1 MMNEGT
7 SVARTVLPAHQKSAA
22 PSLVLLKAG
31 GENCPVF
38 LAHGLGG
45 TVNEFRQLANHLQVN
60 HPIYGLPEK
69 GADGLGD
76 PLDRIEDMAQFHLGA
91 IRQLQAQ
98 GPYFLIGYSL
108 GGLVSLEIAQ
118 RLSEA
123 GERVALLAMVDS
135 YPDRRYLSLS
145 QRLRLFSRLARWRTS
160 LVRAGAER
168 NESEARE
175 GRHENASD
183 RSHSDESTARV
194 LARIKECQRRAWR
207 NYRPQFYGGKI
218 NFVKAE
224 IPSSFPADPVA
235 IWAPLSREFEIESV
249 SSDHVGL
256 LTTHT
261 ASVARVLSR
270 YLAEAAEKQ
279 A

>member
-1 MMNEGT
+1 MTNEERP
-7 SVARTVLPAHQKSAA
+7 VARTILPAHGQSAT

-38 LAHGLGG
+38 MAHGLGG
-45 TVNEFRQLANHLQVN
+45 IVNDFLQLASHLQVT
-60 HPIYGLPEK
+60 HPVYGLKER
-69 GADGLGD
+69 GTDGLSE
-76 PLDRIEDMAQFHLGA
+76 PLDRIEDIAEFHLDA
-91 IRQLQAQ
+91 IRRLQPH

-108 GGLVSLEIAQ
+108 GGLVSLEIAR
-118 RLSEA
+118 RLSQA
-123 GERVALLAMVDS
+123 GEAIALLAMVDS
-135 YPDRRYLSLS
+135 YPDRRYLSLN
-145 QRLRLFSRLARWRTS
+145 QRLSLLLRLARWRTS

-175 GRHENASD
+175 GRHENAWD
-183 RSHSDESTARV
+183 RSHSDESTAQV

-207 NYRPQFYGGKI
+207 NYRPQFYDGKI

-235 IWAPLSREFEIESV
+235 IWAPLSTRFEIGSV

-256 LTTHT
+256 LTTHS
-261 ASVARVLSR
+261 ASVAGVLSR
-270 YLAEAAEKQ
+270 YLAEAAGQ
-279 A
+279 RL

>member
-7 SVARTVLPAHQKSAA
+7 SVARTVLPAHQSSAT

-31 GENCPVF
+31 GGNCPIF
-38 LAHGLGG
+38 MTHGLGG
-45 TVNEFRQLANHLQVN
+45 TVNEFLRLTDHLQVSD
-60 HPIYGLPEK
+60 PIYGLQEK
-69 GADGLGD
+69 GMDGLSE
-76 PLDRIEDMAQFHLGA
+76 PLDRIEDMAEFHLDA
-91 IRQLQAQ
+91 IRQLQPH

-118 RLSEA
+118 RLSRA
-123 GERVALLAMVDS
+123 GEPIALLAMVDS

-145 QRLRLFSRLARWRTS
+145 QRLRLFLRLARWRTS

-168 NESEARE
+168 NESQARE
-175 GRHENASD
+175 GRHENAPD
-183 RSHSDESTARV
+183 RSHSDESAARV
-194 LARIKECQRRAWR
+194 LARLKECQRRAWR

-270 YLAEAAEKQ
+270 YLAEAAEQ
-279 A
+279 QS